1 MDDPSATLT
10 PPLGTGRVERSS
22 PALIRALQSDRPLD
36 EPICHRLIDVDAVAI
51 GRGAGL
57 GDRPAVRERV
67 MSIPL
72 PDAMVSREHA
82 RLQARD
88 GSWSI
93 DDAASKNGTR
103 VNGVR
108 TAAAPL
114 ADGDVIE
121 IGQTFFVYR
130 SRYPE
135 SDPPLIAGIRSFSP
149 SFLEALAAAGRA
161 GPSTVPVVLVGAT
174 GTGKEVMATALH
186 EASKRKG
193 PFVAVNCGAI
203 PEKLI
208 ESELFGYRRGAFS
221 GADEDREGLVRR
233 ADGGT
238 LFLDEVGEL
247 SAKAQVALLRVLQEK
262 EVLPVGATRPVEVD
276 VRIVAAAQTE
286 LGELV
291 REERFRA
298 DLLARL
304 SGIVIVLPRLAERKE
319 DVGLLV
325 SLLLR
330 RVAGPRAA
338 SLKLSIAAVRALFA
352 YDWPLNVR
360 ELERALES
368 AVLLAGAG
376 TIDLPH
382 LPKTVQEAE
391 HAPTSPPVASPTANR
406 DRIVELLQSSRGNV
420 SAVARAMG
428 KTRAQIHRWIKQYS
442 LDVRAFRR

>member
-1 MDDPSATLT
+1 
-10 PPLGTGRVERSS
+10 
-22 PALIRALQSDRPLD
+22 
-36 EPICHRLIDVDAVAI
+36 
-51 GRGAGL
+51 
-57 GDRPAVRERV
+57 
-67 MSIPL
+67 
-72 PDAMVSREHA
+72 
-82 RLQARD
+82 
-88 GSWSI
+88 
-93 DDAASKNGTR
+93 
-103 VNGVR
+103 
-108 TAAAPL
+108 
-114 ADGDVIE
+114 
-121 IGQTFFVYR
+121 
-130 SRYPE
+130 
-135 SDPPLIAGIRSFSP
+135 
-149 SFLEALAAAGRA
+149 
-161 GPSTVPVVLVGAT
+161 VVLVGAT